1 MNDEDLKNLLLKAKV
16 AAPTPEQ
23 TEELVVRVRGAVRRE
38 REARVVP
45 ERSGQLFFWRWLAG
59 GLAVL
64 VGVLLVARRGPADPV
79 LTEKHVADMRRY
91 LGEIQTL
98 FPNRL
103 DAVVFEAGGPRIV
116 LSDRPV
122 PSGGEPLMIRIC
134 AGKGCREIVTFSGKR
149 IEIDGRSFEVL
160 SDSGGGVIVAGDQG
174 VWTSAEADRPGGLPF
189 RVQAR
194 HLL

>member
-16 AAPTPEQ
+16 TGPTPEQ
-23 TEELVVRVRGAVRRE
+23 TEQLAVRVRGTISR
-38 REARVVP
+38 ARDGRGTP
-45 ERSGQLFFWRWLAG
+45 EVSRQLFFWRWLAG

-64 VGVLLVARRGPADPV
+64 MGVLLVARRGPGDPV
-79 LTEKHVADMRRY
+79 LTEKHVAEMRRY

-98 FPNRL
+98 FSNRL
-103 DAVVFEAGGPRIV
+103 DAVVFEAAGPRIV

-160 SDSGGGVIVAGDQG
+160 SDSVGGVIVAGDQG
-174 VWTSAEADRPGGLPF
+174 VWTSAESDRLGGLPF